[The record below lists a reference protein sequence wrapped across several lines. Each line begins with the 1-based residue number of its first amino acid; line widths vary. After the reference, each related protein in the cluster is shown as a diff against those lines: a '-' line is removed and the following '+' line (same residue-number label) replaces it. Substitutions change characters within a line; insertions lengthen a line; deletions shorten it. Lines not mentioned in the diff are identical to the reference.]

1 MEEIIW
7 LIVFALAIVALFLTT
22 LSRGPSPP
30 QTPSQFKIL
39 NASDATG
46 ACSKYSK
53 DTDCLCKISKPD
65 AKLSCADL
73 FASTAQNLPNK
84 CDIPPQVGKTSTCSF
99 YKQYWARVDN
109 RWTAIAIPTTKQRPK
124 KGWPIVTYLMF
135 MLAAGNS
142 DGWGTATPGGLV
154 PTKNIENSRK
164 SLRTVLYTLTQLGYA
179 VLMTS
184 EIASDSYFYAECDST
199 DLNNICWNDGNNP
212 DLPYFRELFTQIKNN
227 TLIADEKF
235 DYDRFGVIGY
245 SVGAQMV
252 SRFMNN
258 FPLLKL
264 ADGGKFPVIKAA
276 LMLGGGTMG
285 CYNSTSNL
293 LPCCVDPKCKGR
305 CTGQTNGCLN
315 WCCPS
320 DMSEPNYDSGKIPWS
335 SHPPVLLLQTT
346 NDFLADV
353 YAWSKYFDVIVKN
366 SKNSVELYAIISGGN
381 RHGVCGCQIDPMIN
395 FIRSYV

>member
-276 LMLGGGTMG
+276 LMLGGGTMDVTILHRICCHAVLIQSAKVDVRVKQMDVSIG
-285 CYNSTSNL
+285 AAHQTCRSQIMIAEKSHGRLIHRFCYF
-293 LPCCVDPKCKGR
+293 R
-305 CTGQTNGCLN
+305 
-315 WCCPS
+315 
-320 DMSEPNYDSGKIPWS
+320 
-335 SHPPVLLLQTT
+335 PPMT
-346 NDFLADV
+346 F
-353 YAWSKYFDVIVKN
+353 
-366 SKNSVELYAIISGGN
+366 
-381 RHGVCGCQIDPMIN
+381 
-395 FIRSYV
+395 